1 MVGLLF
7 KLFIRFSCHP
17 PIKLSIFREAVDE
30 RHEGIAY
37 LHQAVASFCVG
48 DVAHL
53 LFGYVEQ
60 RRKLLPVA
68 CGLVVHD
75 YELGVGEHASR
86 GCVVQQVFH
95 VWNH

>member
-1 MVGLLF
+1 MVGSLF
-7 KLFIRFSCHP
+7 KLFIRLSCHP
-17 PIKLSIFREAVDE
+17 PIKFSILGEAVDE

-37 LHQAVASFCVG
+37 LHQAMAGFGIG

-53 LFGYVEQ
+53 LLRYVEQ
-60 RRKLLPVA
+60 RCKLLPVA

-86 GCVVQQVFH
+86 GGVVQ
-95 VWNH
+95 